1 MVCLAPRG
9 PGEIVGPRRLSGVV
23 VRPLNFTVRHPMKH
37 RAKKPALVLALVL
50 VVLLSA
56 YGFWVYVGSLHGPS
70 TLEMIEVAA
79 AFPLVALA
87 VHFRFLGNG
96 NLAVWALGLIG
107 FALWVALVYQIALF
121 FLSRNREPSD
131 V

>member
-1 MVCLAPRG
+1 
-9 PGEIVGPRRLSGVV
+9 
-23 VRPLNFTVRHPMKH
+23 
-37 RAKKPALVLALVL
+37 
-50 VVLLSA
+50 
-56 YGFWVYVGSLHGPS
+56 
-70 TLEMIEVAA
+70 MIEVAA